1 MVMNLIIGLSRI
13 NTYQH
18 SNIKSIVF
26 ETKHNFL
33 KGENVY
39 EKNNFYF

>member
-1 MVMNLIIGLSRI
+1 MVMNLIIDLSRVKI
-13 NTYQH
+13 YRH
-18 SNIKSIVF
+18 SNIKAIAF
-26 ETKHNFL
+26 ETKHFL